1 MDIKEIKK
9 LSVAERISIIEEIWE
24 SIDKGG
30 LSVSDSQKLEVRE
43 RIERYKKGETKFFTW
58 AEIKTEL
65 LKANELSLARIARSA
80 T

>member
-30 LSVSDSQKLEVRE
+30 LSVSDPQKLEVRE
-43 RIERYKKGETKFFTW
+43 RVERYKNGKTKFFTW
-58 AEIKTEL
+58 DEIKTEL
-65 LKANELSLARIARSA
+65 NKAR
-80 T
+80 

>member
-43 RIERYKKGETKFFTW
+43 RVERYKNGKTKFFTW
-58 AEIKTEL
+58 DEIKAEL
-65 LKANELSLARIARSA
+65 NKAR
-80 T
+80 

>member
-43 RIERYKKGETKFFTW
+43 RVERYKNGKTKFFTW
-58 AEIKTEL
+58 DEIKTEL
-65 LKANELSLARIARSA
+65 NKAR
-80 T
+80 

>member
-9 LSVAERISIIEEIWE
+9 LSIAERISIIGEIWE

-30 LSVSDSQKLEVRE
+30 LSVTDSQKLEIQE

-58 AEIKTEL
+58 DEIMAEL
-65 LKANELSLARIARSA
+65 NKAR
-80 T
+80 

>member
-9 LSVAERISIIEEIWE
+9 LSVTERISIIEEIWE

-43 RIERYKKGETKFFTW
+43 RVERYKNGNTKFFTW
-58 AEIKTEL
+58 DEIKAEL
-65 LKANELSLARIARSA
+65 A
-80 T
+80 TI

>member
-30 LSVSDSQKLEVRE
+30 LSVSDSQKIEVRE
-43 RIERYKKGETKFFTW
+43 RVERYKNGKTKFFTW
-58 AEIKTEL
+58 DEIKTEL
-65 LKANELSLARIARSA
+65 NKAR
-80 T
+80 